1 VRKPPTSSLRRSGA
15 IACALVAG
23 ALVAYGIIQP
33 IDLEPRWILAL
44 WMAAPLLFGALR
56 LLTPGRERGLAR
68 SVQNLGM
75 LIAVGFSLIAMQL
88 LRQQVVQ
95 ADALT
100 TYVYIDPESG
110 QTTSN
115 VRRVLESLKTS
126 RGKILDRNGV
136 ALADSQVV
144 ANGYTVRTYPIAEQ
158 ADPAAFGNV
167 LGFFSHRYGE
177 SGIESTYGTYLN
189 GDRDVLRRVQDSMLG
204 RSHQGDSLQ
213 LTIDARIQAAAYQAL
228 GGRVGSAV
236 VLDAETGAVLAMASY
251 PSFDPRGLAFN
262 PSAPREDENARI
274 EGYWAQLNSEG
285 SQQPLLNRPTQSR
298 YPPGSTFKT
307 ITAVGVIEHPREGR
321 PDQIDCP
328 NQRQTEDGAPPVVN
342 AVDDLFTRTG
352 DPSSLERV
360 YAYSCNTA
368 FAEYAMRLGPE
379 LMASTASAFDI
390 VPPGEAED
398 LYDQFTD
405 LPTVPSVLYVEP
417 GFLNRR
423 PALADTGYG
432 QGQVLTTP
440 LQMALVAAAIA
451 NDGVMMRP
459 YLVER
464 ILRPDGSTII
474 AHQPRDIRRVMSA
487 RTAQVMQRDMRAV
500 IEYGFGQA
508 AGDVPGVAV
517 GGKSGTAEFPC
528 PTPDNPGRICTHAW
542 FIAIAPID
550 GRRVAVAVMLEGGG
564 EGSGSG
570 AQLAADV
577 LRGVVRP

>member
-1 VRKPPTSSLRRSGA
+1 MLA
-15 IACALVAG
+15 AAG
-23 ALVAYGIIQP
+23 LIGYGMIQP
-33 IDLEPRWILAL
+33 IESEPRWILAL
-44 WMAAPLLFGALR
+44 WLAAPLLLGALR
-56 LLTPGRERGLAR
+56 LILPSRERGLAR
-68 SVQNLGM
+68 SVQNIGLVV
-75 LIAVGFSLIAMQL
+75 AVGFCLIALQL

-95 ADALT
+95 ANELT
-100 TYVYIDPESG
+100 SYVYIDPESG

-115 VRRVLESLKTS
+115 VRRVLESLKTR
-126 RGKILDRNGV
+126 RGKIFDRNGV
-136 ALADSQVV
+136 VLADSQVV
-144 ANGYTVRTYPIAEQ
+144 ENNYTVRTYPIAEQ
-158 ADPAAFGNV
+158 ADPAAFGNL

-177 SGIESTYGTYLN
+177 SGIESSYGTYLD
-189 GDRDVLRRVQDSMLG
+189 GDRDVVRRVQDSMLG
-204 RSHQGDSLQ
+204 RQHQGDSVQ
-213 LTIDARIQAAAYQAL
+213 LTIDARMQAAAFQAL
-228 GGRVGSAV
+228 AGRAGSAV
-236 VLDAETGAVLAMASY
+236 VLDAQTGAVLAMASF

-262 PSAPREDENARI
+262 PAAPRQEENARI
-274 EGYWAQLNSEG
+274 ENYWGVLNSDG

-307 ITAVGVIEHPREGR
+307 ITAVGVLEHAREGR

-328 NQRQTEDGAPPVVN
+328 NQRPTEDGAPPVVN
-342 AVDDLFTRTG
+342 AVDDLFMRTG
-352 DPSSLERV
+352 DPTNLERV

-368 FAEYAMRLGPE
+368 FAEYAMRLGPD
-379 LMASTASAFDI
+379 LMIETASAFDI
-390 VPPGEAED
+390 VPPQDADD
-398 LYDQFTD
+398 LYGEFTD

-451 NDGVMMRP
+451 NDGVMMQP
-459 YLVER
+459 FLVDR
-464 ILRPDGSTII
+464 ILRPDGSTITT
-474 AHQPRDIRRVMSA
+474 HQPRDIRRVMDA
-487 RTAQVMQRDMRAV
+487 RTAQQMQRDMRAV

-508 AGDVPGVAV
+508 AGEVPGVVV

-528 PTPDNPGRICTHAW
+528 ATPDNPGRICTHAW

-570 AQLAADV
+570 AQLAAEV
-577 LRGVVRP
+577 LRGVVQP